1 MIRTSNVKS
10 KEFFSRIP
18 LQWLGIAFLAL
29 AVLSFLASTFISI
42 QPAEPY
48 VPTRPTNVSNPAKPD
63 DGSDE
68 KKNLLERL
76 EFQKKHQNFQA
87 SYLDLIQK
95 IGSADTTKINTRK
108 DRDLF
113 KGYNRARADFSDTLK
128 KVEEYEKDFRL
139 KCFAKM
145 RSLILAVLFYDRKT
159 GSRMTK
165 FDAEGLVKI
174 GAFQEAPA
182 CPRGG
187 RYSIIYKDG
196 RRLFNCSI
204 HGTLKN

>member
-1 MIRTSNVKS
+1 VKS